1 VSLEVHFL
9 SSVYPGPLVLCV
21 SEFTVE
27 STNQSADAR
36 REWRHLFANVLQ
48 HFVVI
53 RPRCERVEFTGSL
66 LELCIQNMSISF
78 EYVDKLRFYLGKD
91 INPFDVRR

>member
-27 STNQSADAR
+27 STNQSANAR
-36 REWRHLFANVLQ
+36 REWWHLFANVLQ
-48 HFVVI
+48 HFIVI
-53 RPRCERVEFTGSL
+53 RPRCERVEFTGPL

-78 EYVDKLRFYLGKD
+78 EDVDELRLYLRKD
-91 INPFDVRR
+91 INPFDVR